1 LERLHILKIATNP
14 GKPRAYAL
22 TNPFAASLRLALTG
36 GGAHNSFGVPAN
48 DSRGSEVTVAEL
60 DEYARG
66 QWERVLGYMV
76 GSAGMN
82 LVAGDGIEPSAG
94 VKTILEWGKLVAARG
109 RNVEITKDG
118 FAFILQEVN
127 AQVWSIL
134 ILYLQNA
141 ETVCTPTLS
150 DQHTSWRLSLAYLE
164 SSSKWTKSTFFPS
177 CSCLAL
183 SN

>member
-1 LERLHILKIATNP
+1 MERLHILKTATNP

-22 TNPFAASLRLALTG
+22 TNPFATSLRLALTG
-36 GGAHNSFGVPAN
+36 GGEHNSFGVPSN
-48 DSRGSEVTVAEL
+48 DSSETKVTVAEL

-66 QWERVLGYMV
+66 QWESVLGYMV
-76 GSAGMN
+76 GSAGIN
-82 LVAGDGIEPSAG
+82 LVPGNGVEPSAG
-94 VKTILEWGKLVAARG
+94 VKTILEWGKLVASRV

-141 ETVCTPTLS
+141 ETVCTHVIRLPYLS
-150 DQHTSWRLSLAYLE
+150 ELVAWLTVG
-164 SSSKWTKSTFFPS
+164 
-177 CSCLAL
+177 
-183 SN
+183 

>member
-1 LERLHILKIATNP
+1 MRSSSERDNAANLLERLHILKTATNP

-36 GGAHNSFGVPAN
+36 GGAHNSFGVPAS
-48 DSRGSEVTVAEL
+48 DSRDIEVTVAEL
-60 DEYARG
+60 DEYARE
-66 QWERVLGYMV
+66 QWESVLGYMV
-76 GSAGMN
+76 GSAGID
-82 LVAGDGIEPSAG
+82 LVAGNGVEPSAG
-94 VKTILEWGKLVAARG
+94 VKTILEWGKLVASRG

-141 ETVCTPTLS
+141 ETVCIPTS
-150 DQHTSWRLSLAYLE
+150 SNCDTYVVCSLLILG
-164 SSSKWTKSTFFPS
+164 K
-177 CSCLAL
+177 
-183 SN
+183 

>member
-1 LERLHILKIATNP
+1 MERLHILKTATNP

-48 DSRGSEVTVAEL
+48 DSSEIEVTVADL

-66 QWERVLGYMV
+66 QWESVLGYMV
-76 GSAGMN
+76 GSAGIN
-82 LVAGDGIEPSAG
+82 LVAGNGVEPSPG
-94 VKTILEWGKLVAARG
+94 VKTILEWGKLVASRG

-141 ETVCTPTLS
+141 ETVCTP
-150 DQHTSWRLSLAYLE
+150 
-164 SSSKWTKSTFFPS
+164 KFFT
-177 CSCLAL
+177 
-183 SN
+183 